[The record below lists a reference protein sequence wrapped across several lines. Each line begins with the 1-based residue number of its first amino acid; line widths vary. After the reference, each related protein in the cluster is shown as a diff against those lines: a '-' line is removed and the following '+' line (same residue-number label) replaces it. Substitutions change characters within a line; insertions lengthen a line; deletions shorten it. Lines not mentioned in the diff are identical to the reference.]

1 MGRGEDAEVPG
12 PGRSVLPFLTCRG
25 RSEGNPMRRTPSE
38 AAFETIARDAPVT
51 ADGRPD
57 RSADMNMR
65 LGCGLQRLYEP
76 ITDEQPDRLRYLLML
91 LDRHLAGDRK

>member
-1 MGRGEDAEVPG
+1 
-12 PGRSVLPFLTCRG
+12 
-25 RSEGNPMRRTPSE
+25 MRRTPSE
-38 AAFETIARDAPVT
+38 AACETIARDAPVT

-57 RSADMNMR
+57 RSADTNMR
-65 LGCGLQRLYEP
+65 LSCGLQRLYEP

>member
-1 MGRGEDAEVPG
+1 MFIETRNEPPD
-12 PGRSVLPFLTCRG
+12 LITLTDS
-25 RSEGNPMRRTPSE
+25 SEGNPMRRTPSE
-38 AAFETIARDAPVT
+38 GAFETIERDPPVT

-57 RSADMNMR
+57 RSADTNRR
-65 LGCGLQRLYEP
+65 LSCGLQRLYEP